1 MRKARV
7 LGLVGSMV
15 TLSLLLPLRAQNR
28 SASSPTS
35 PSPAPTGTL
44 VLPEPDTQLQAG
56 LRSVLN
62 QSPYRRLIQERRL
75 SVALVDLSDPAGI
88 RYAGVDDDRER
99 YAASLPKI
107 GILLGV
113 FYQIDQGR
121 IRYTPELRRK
131 LELMIRRS
139 DNAISSEMIR
149 LVGFQTIAD
158 ALRDPR
164 YQLYDPES
172 RGGGLWVGRG
182 YGNGVGLWRRDP
194 VGNTSHGA
202 TARQVA
208 RFLVMME
215 RKMLVSEWAS
225 TEMKS
230 IMGNPQIKH
239 KFVAGLS
246 SRPGSR
252 IFRKS
257 GTWKDWHADAA
268 LVERDGK
275 KYVAVALAESPSGG
289 AVLSSLI
296 LRLDDLVVLGRP
308 VARGVEE
315 RDDTDE
321 P

>member
-1 MRKARV
+1 MGKARV
-7 LGLVGSMV
+7 LGLVGLTV
-15 TLSLLLPLRAQNR
+15 TLSLLLPLRAQIR
-28 SASSPTS
+28 PASLSTAPP
-35 PSPAPTGTL
+35 PSGTL
-44 VLPEPDTQLQAG
+44 VLPEPDTDLQAG
-56 LRSVLN
+56 LRTILN
-62 QSPYRRLIQERRL
+62 QSPYRRLVQERRL
-75 SVALVDLSDPAGI
+75 SVALVDLSDPGAI

-113 FYQIDQGR
+113 FYQVDRGR

-149 LVGFQTIAD
+149 LVGFQNIAD

-164 YQLYDPES
+164 YQLYDPET

-208 RFLVMME
+208 RFLVMMDQ
-215 RKMLVSEWAS
+215 RMLVSEWAS

-289 AVLSSLI
+289 SVLSSLI
-296 LRLDDLVVLGRP
+296 LRLDDLVVTGRP
-308 VARGVEE
+308 VVRGV
-315 RDDTDE
+315 DE
-321 P
+321 KDAPDHR

>member
-1 MRKARV
+1 MRNAGA
-7 LGLVGSMV
+7 LGLLGCAGI
-15 TLSLLLPLRAQNR
+15 LSLVLPVRAQILAR
-28 SASSPTS
+28 ASSERPTV
-35 PSPAPTGTL
+35 TETL
-44 VLPEPDTQLQAG
+44 VLPDPDPALQAG
-56 LRSVLN
+56 LRTILN

-75 SVALVDLSDPAGI
+75 SVALVDLSDPTII

-113 FYQIDQGR
+113 FDQIDKER
-121 IRYTPELRRK
+121 IVYTPELRGK
-131 LELMIRRS
+131 LELMIRKS
-139 DNAISSEMIR
+139 SNSISSEMIR
-149 LVGFQTIAD
+149 LVGFPNIAS

-164 YQLYDPES
+164 HQLYDPEG

-182 YGNGVGLWRRDP
+182 YGSGVGLWRRDP

-208 RFLVMME
+208 RFLVMMDQG
-215 RKMLVSEWAS
+215 MLVSPWAS
-225 TEMKS
+225 AEMKS

-257 GTWKDWHADAA
+257 GTWKEWHADAA

-275 KYVAVALAESPSGG
+275 KYVAVALAESSSGG
-289 AVLSSLI
+289 SILSSLI
-296 LRLDDLVVLGRP
+296 LRLDDLVVTGRP
-308 VARGVEE
+308 VVRAAEE
-315 RDDTDE
+315 LGRSDGR
-321 P
+321 

>member
-1 MRKARV
+1 MRKARM
-7 LGLVGSMV
+7 LGLAGSMV
-15 TLSLLLPLRAQNR
+15 TLSLLLPLRAQVR
-28 SASSPTS
+28 PASSSTS
-35 PSPAPTGTL
+35 PSPGSTETL
-44 VLPEPDTQLQAG
+44 VLPEPDAQLQDG
-56 LRSVLN
+56 LQSVLN

-75 SVALVDLSDPAGI
+75 SVALVDLSDPVAI

-208 RFLVMME
+208 RFLVMMD
-215 RKMLVSEWAS
+215 RKMLVSDWAS

-275 KYVAVALAESPSGG
+275 KYVAVALAESRSGG

-296 LRLDDLVVLGRP
+296 LRLDDLVVTGRP